1 MDVELI
7 SGILMLLTSL
17 GAFMIG
23 FKLLSENVEK
33 LSSKG
38 LKRLFAKTSN
48 NRLVSVGIGAATTT
62 LVQSSS
68 ITTVMM
74 VGFVNAGLMTLLQ
87 ATSLIM
93 GANIGST
100 TTGLIAALG
109 AAKSGASIGVV
120 EIAMLLTPV
129 GIFMNILGK
138 KDKIKTIGAMLAGLG
153 LLLFGIDSMS
163 GAMSALKDNEG
174 VKNLLISVKNP
185 LLLLLIG
192 AVLTAV
198 IQSSG
203 AVTAIIVTLAAGEL
217 VIGDGGNSMLY
228 IILGSNI
235 GTCSTALLSSLG
247 AGTNA
252 KRTSLIHLMFNV
264 FGSVIFFVFL
274 LIYKDFKVNVLEGLI
289 EDPALQIALFH
300 TFFNVTCTLIFLP
313 FANVFVKVSEKLIKN
328 KDEVDESKG
337 KFIDERF
344 ISIHAVAIT
353 QIEKEIARLGDLS
366 MKSLNT
372 SFNAFVNKDKDAKS
386 QVYKEIDVVQALND
400 EITNYIVKVSAND
413 LSLQDEQT
421 LSSLHHVLSDILRIS
436 EVSDNLVKYTAR
448 YVDEELVFSDNV
460 ILSLQ
465 NMYSDV
471 TRLYD
476 LAIKAFVEHDASLLP
491 AIDDIEE
498 GIDAART
505 RLINDHIK
513 RLNEG
518 RCKPENSGV
527 FINLVG
533 NLERI
538 GDHICYVAHSI
549 EQH

>member
-203 AVTAIIVTLAAGEL
+203 AVTAIIITLAAGEL

-372 SFNAFVNKDKDAKS
+372 SFNAFVNKDKDARS

>member
-203 AVTAIIVTLAAGEL
+203 AVTAIIITLAAGEL

-264 FGSVIFFVFL
+264 FGSMIFFVFL

-372 SFNAFVNKDKDAKS
+372 SFNAFVNKDKDARS

>member
-109 AAKSGASIGVV
+109 AAKSGSSIGIVDV
-120 EIAMLLTPV
+120 AMLLTPI

-138 KDKIKTIGAMLAGLG
+138 KDKLKTIGAMLAGLG

-163 GAMSALKDNEG
+163 GAMNVLKDHEG
-174 VKNLLISVKNP
+174 VKNLLVSVKNP
-185 LLLLLIG
+185 ILLLIIG

-203 AVTAIIVTLAAGEL
+203 AVTAIIVTLAAAPDL
-217 VIGDGGNSMLY
+217 VIGDGGNAMLY

-252 KRTSLIHLMFNV
+252 KRTSLIHLLFNV
-264 FGSVIFFVFL
+264 LGSVIFFVFL
-274 LIYKDFKVNVLEGLI
+274 MIYKDFKVQVLEGLI

-313 FANVFVKVSEKLIKN
+313 FANVFVKISEKLIKDKEEN
-328 KDEVDESKG
+328 DESTA

-344 ISIHAVAIT
+344 ISVHAVAIT
-353 QIEKEIARLGDLS
+353 QIEKEIGRLGDLS
-366 MKSLNT
+366 MKSLDT
-372 SFNAFVNKDKDAKS
+372 SFNAFINKDKDAKT
-386 QVYKEIDVVQALND
+386 QVFKEIDVVQVLND
-400 EITNYIVKVSAND
+400 QITNYIVKVSTND

-465 NMYSDV
+465 NMYQDV
-471 TRLYD
+471 VKLYN
-476 LAIKAFVEHDASLLP
+476 LSIQAFVEHDKSLLKE
-491 AIDDIEE
+491 IDEIEE
-498 GIDAART
+498 GIDRT
-505 RLINDHIK
+505 RTQLINDHIK

-549 EQH
+549 E

>member
-109 AAKSGASIGVV
+109 AAKSGSSIGIVDV
-120 EIAMLLTPV
+120 AMLLTPI

-138 KDKIKTIGAMLAGLG
+138 KDKLKTIGAMLAGLG

-163 GAMSALKDNEG
+163 GAMNVLKDHEG
-174 VKNLLISVKNP
+174 VKNLLVSVKNP
-185 LLLLLIG
+185 ILLLIIG

-203 AVTAIIVTLAAGEL
+203 AVTAIIVTLAAAPDL
-217 VIGDGGNSMLY
+217 VIGDGGNAMLY

-252 KRTSLIHLMFNV
+252 KRTSLIHLLFNV
-264 FGSVIFFVFL
+264 LGSVIFFVFL
-274 LIYKDFKVNVLEGLI
+274 MIYKDFKVQVLEGLI

-300 TFFNVTCTLIFLP
+300 TFFNVTCTLLFLP
-313 FANVFVKVSEKLIKN
+313 FANVFVKISEKLIKDKEEN
-328 KDEVDESKG
+328 DESKA
-337 KFIDERF
+337 KFIDDRF
-344 ISIHAVAIT
+344 ISVHAVAIT
-353 QIEKEIARLGDLS
+353 QIEKEIGRLGDLS
-366 MKSLNT
+366 MKSLDT
-372 SFNAFVNKDKDAKS
+372 SFNAFINKDKDAKT
-386 QVYKEIDVVQALND
+386 QVFKEIDVVQVLND
-400 EITNYIVKVSAND
+400 QITNYIVKVSTSD

-448 YVDEELVFSDNV
+448 YVDEELEFSDNV

-465 NMYSDV
+465 NMYQDV
-471 TRLYD
+471 VKLYN
-476 LAIKAFVEHDASLLP
+476 LSIQAFVEHDKSLLKE
-491 AIDDIEE
+491 IDEIEE
-498 GIDAART
+498 GIDRT
-505 RLINDHIK
+505 RTQLINDHIK

-549 EQH
+549 E